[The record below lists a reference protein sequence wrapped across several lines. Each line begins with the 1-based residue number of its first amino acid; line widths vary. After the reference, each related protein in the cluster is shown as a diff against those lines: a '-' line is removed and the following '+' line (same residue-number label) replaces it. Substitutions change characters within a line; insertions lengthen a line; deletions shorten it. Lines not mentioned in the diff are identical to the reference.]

1 MALINCKEC
10 GEQVSSKAD
19 ACPKCGSPVSLR
31 KKGPSGCMMLV
42 IITLSVLALIVV
54 LINLNS
60 GSTHSNND
68 AAVEKGSDSV
78 KRNSA
83 TSSDV
88 ETHIAQVNEPI
99 KKWEQGSV
107 KDEMTDKIKP
117 YLSNTSLNGA
127 VFDFPYS
134 VEGGAKVTIVI
145 RKDQKE
151 KVAFVSIEKGF
162 MLCSSRS
169 CSIQTRSESG
179 DIKTWEAQSA
189 SPGVH
194 NALFIKN
201 ANAFEKY
208 IKENKKIRIGIDF
221 YKYGVR
227 SFDFDVSDYPG
238 LK

>member
-1 MALINCKEC
+1 MALIDCKEC
-10 GEQVSSKAD
+10 GEKVSTKAD

-42 IITLSVLALIVV
+42 IITASVLALIVV
-54 LINLNS
+54 LINLKS
-60 GSTHSNND
+60 GSTNSNND
-68 AAVEKGSDSV
+68 VLADNSSADV
-78 KRNSA
+78 KRNA
-83 TSSDV
+83 VTSSDV
-88 ETHIAQVNEPI
+88 ENHPAKVDEIQKN
-99 KKWEQGSV
+99 WEKGSV
-107 KDEMTDKIKP
+107 KDEMTDKIMP

-134 VEGGAKVTIVI
+134 VDGGAKVTIVI
-145 RKDQKE
+145 RKDPQE

-179 DIKTWEAQSA
+179 DIRTWEAQSA

-194 NALFIKN
+194 NAIFIKN

-208 IKENKKIRIGIDF
+208 IKENKKIRIGIEF